1 MTWGTAGDSKGANSS
16 HGDLVKETCK
26 GSYFS
31 NTSSE
36 VSLSYW
42 GRRGHFFG
50 GPISDF
56 LDHFH

>member
-16 HGDLVKETCK
+16 HGDLVQETCK

-42 GRRGHFFG
+42 ERRGHFLVGQFR
-50 GPISDF
+50 I
-56 LDHFH
+56 L

>member
-1 MTWGTAGDSKGANSS
+1 MTWGTAGDNKGANSS

-26 GSYFS
+26 GSHFS
-31 NTSSE
+31 NSPSE

-42 GRRGHFFG
+42 GEKRAVFG
-50 GPISDF
+50 GPMADF

>member
-1 MTWGTAGDSKGANSS
+1 MTWGTVGDSKGANSS

-26 GSYFS
+26 ESYFS

-42 GRRGHFFG
+42 EGKRELFFFFG
-50 GPISDF
+50 Q
-56 LDHFH
+56 FHIF